1 MRCALALLVQLTIV
15 LASSSSFARQTAP
28 DDDHANLQG
37 TWALVSME
45 VEGKELP
52 MEELRD
58 SRLVIKGNKYTFRFR
73 KREREFH
80 FKLDSTTKI
89 KAIDL
94 EVAKESESSPV
105 YYGIYAMEEGKLKV
119 CRVIKAG
126 HPRPKTFTTKANS
139 GSVAAAWRREE
150 Q

>member
-1 MRCALALLVQLTIV
+1 MRCALALVVQLTIV
-15 LASSSSFARQTAP
+15 LASSSSFARQTGQ
-28 DDDHANLQG
+28 DDDYAKLQG

-58 SRLVIKGNKYTFRFR
+58 SRLVIKGKKYTFRFR

-80 FKLDSTTKI
+80 FTLDQTS
-89 KAIDL
+89 KAKGIDL
-94 EVAKESESSPV
+94 QVAEGSESSPV
-105 YYGIYAMEEGKLKV
+105 YYGIYALEKGKLKV
-119 CRVIKAG
+119 CRSIKAG
-126 HPRPKTFTTKANS
+126 HPRPKAFTTKADS
-139 GSVAAAWRREE
+139 GSVAAAWRRED